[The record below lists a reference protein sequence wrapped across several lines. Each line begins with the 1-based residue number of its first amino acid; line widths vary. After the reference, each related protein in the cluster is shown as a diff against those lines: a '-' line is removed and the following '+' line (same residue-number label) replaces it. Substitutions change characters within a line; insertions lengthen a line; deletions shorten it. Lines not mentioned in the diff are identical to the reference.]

1 MQAKLKGGYLSIH
14 TQAVKAV
21 VNPHT
26 SGLERPVDGI
36 SLEALNWIQKTRWRI
51 NKPVLAVA
59 LAARDAALDL
69 EGLPSAE
76 NVPLPSPLSQEAF
89 AALTKEERVKRTRE
103 MEEIHAR
110 NAALAG
116 RRAAVYRRLHLAAD
130 LAQFPTL
137 WFPHSC
143 DFRGRL
149 YPTPQD
155 LHPQGDT
162 LTKGLLEFAEPV
174 ALGENGQWWLYV
186 VLANSMGHDKLPLQH
201 RADWTDTNLSTI
213 MACAKDPMAFID
225 FWAGDDVDS
234 PWEALAL
241 CFEVA
246 RLGDWIALGNN
257 PQQFLSHAPVRLDA
271 TCSGIQHLSALMRDT
286 VSARCVNV
294 LPTGKREDIYSDVAK
309 VVKERVALDAAAGN
323 EFALGWLGKVERKT
337 VKRAV
342 MTTPYGVTP
351 KGIADQLVF
360 DKFCNHFPKDKRK
373 GAAMYMKDCIVGALD
388 VNIGQPRAAMH
399 YMQNV
404 ARFLAEQDIPLQWTT
419 PAGFTVRQA
428 YFETDEKRI
437 ETLGGYV
444 KLRVEKPEA
453 GIVIRKQAAA
463 AAPNV
468 VHSFDAA
475 HLCLTAVALKADG
488 IRDLAFVHDSFGA
501 HAGNADQLSLRLRE
515 QFVAMY
521 GGSTLEDW
529 RNSVIAHSGR
539 DDIPPLPDL
548 GDLDVS
554 AALDSEFFF
563 S

>member
-1 MQAKLKGGYLSIH
+1 MQDKLSGGYFSIR
-14 TQAVKAV
+14 TQAVKSV

-26 SGLERPVDGI
+26 NNLERPIDGV
-36 SLEALNWIQKTRWRI
+36 SLDALNWIQKTRWRI
-51 NKPVLAVA
+51 NKAVLAVA
-59 LAARDAALDL
+59 EQARDAGLDIS
-69 EGLPSAE
+69 GLPSSD
-76 NVPLPSPLSQEAF
+76 NIPLPSPLSPEAF
-89 AALTKEERVKRTRE
+89 AALSKEERVKRSRE
-103 MEEIHAR
+103 MEEIHGK

-116 RRAAVYRRLHLAAD
+116 RRAAVYRRMHLARD

-174 ALGENGQWWLYV
+174 ALGANGQWWLYV
-186 VLANSMGHDKLPLQH
+186 VLANSMGHDKLPLQE
-201 RADWTDTNLSTI
+201 RADWTDANLALV
-213 MACAKDPMAFID
+213 MACAKDPLAFAD
-225 FWAGDDVDS
+225 FWANDDVDS

-246 RLGDWIALGNN
+246 RLGDWIALGNR
-257 PQQFLSHAPVRLDA
+257 PEEFLSHAPVRLDA
-271 TCSGIQHLSALMRDT
+271 TCSGIQHLSALMRDE
-286 VSARCVNV
+286 VSARAVNV
-294 LPTGKREDIYSDVAK
+294 KPTGRREDIYSDVAK
-309 VVKERVALDAAAGN
+309 VVKERVALDAAKGDPI
-323 EFALGWLGKVERKT
+323 ALGWLGKVERKT

-351 KGIADQLVF
+351 KGIADQLVY
-360 DKFCNHFPKDKRK
+360 DGFCSHFPKDQRK
-373 GAAMYMKDCIVGALD
+373 AAAMYMKDCIVGALD
-388 VNIGQPRAAMH
+388 ANIGQPRAAMH
-399 YMQNV
+399 YMQGV
-404 ARFLAEQDIPLQWTT
+404 ARFLAEQGLPLQWTT

-428 YFETDEKRI
+428 YYETDEKRI

-453 GIVIRKQAAA
+453 GIVLRKQAAA

-521 GGSTLEDW
+521 SRPALAEW
-529 RNSVIAHSGR
+529 RDSVVAHSGR

-554 AALDSEFFF
+554 AALESEFFF